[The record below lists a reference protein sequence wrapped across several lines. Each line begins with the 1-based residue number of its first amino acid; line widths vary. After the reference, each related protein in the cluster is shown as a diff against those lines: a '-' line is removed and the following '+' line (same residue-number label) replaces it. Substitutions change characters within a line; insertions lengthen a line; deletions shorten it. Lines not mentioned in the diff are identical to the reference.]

1 MDIAVTQ
8 SQGLRNRHSK
18 DNELNL
24 KSDTFNK
31 SNLNDKLDIIAT
43 DAYNCLD
50 GHYRFVCVEVYDY
63 KNKNL

>member
-31 SNLNDKLDIIAT
+31 SNLNDKLDI
-43 DAYNCLD
+43 NNLLD
-50 GHYRFVCVEVYDY
+50 KAKRNY
-63 KNKNL
+63 K